1 LHTSHKTDPR
11 LRGVAALTR
20 VASAREK
27 RKRAVYVFVEVNN
40 AETRLKLKKLSARK
54 GWIREFVHLVEGYC
68 TATVSED
75 RVGKLA
81 KMPGVVEVE
90 SVHYAR
96 PLLEQSVAS
105 IRGWERIPALGD
117 RHKQGEGVVI
127 GIVDYGLDFALADF
141 RYPADGST
149 RVAFLWDQQLKPRGK
164 ERSPARYAYGV
175 EYTRERINAELS
187 EDEGR
192 VLVRHDPLNLD
203 LDIPGHGTHVAG
215 IAAGN
220 GSSTGT
226 HMGVAPGAT
235 LVFVNLHRHA
245 ILDQVNSARGSLA
258 NSVNLAHAIAY
269 CFEKAEELRQPC
281 VVNLSMGFNGG
292 GHDGNMAVEWIIDA
306 YLKKPGRAVVI
317 AAGNE
322 HAEDKQVH
330 YGDRLKAGAST
341 KIRWNIGRLDRDDP
355 TGAVFAL
362 GDPSTNEIEIWY
374 ANECRLSVQLI
385 SPDENDASPWVD
397 AGKAEELTLQGGEKL
412 IIASDRKTPWR
423 GAARIYLR
431 LSPPSRTDTIR
442 HGTWI
447 IGLRAVKVSESQA
460 RRGGVRFD
468 AWIERTVP
476 DPGNEAPE
484 LWSRFA
490 DYDPGEAITL
500 TTPATARSAITVAS
514 CPTSG
519 AVRASP
525 FSSRGPTRDERNK
538 PEIAAPGEEIESSGA
553 GARANN
559 GLPLRTTMQ
568 GTSMAAPHVT
578 GVVARL
584 LGRRHDLRAEEIRE
598 LLVKS
603 ALRSAGPDW
612 DRNRGYGKV
621 DAEAAMKLLERM
633 PSR

>member
-1 LHTSHKTDPR
+1 VRTSHKTDPR
-11 LRGVAALTR
+11 LRGVAAVTR

-40 AETRLKLKKLSARK
+40 AETRLKLEKLSRRN
-54 GWIREFVHLVEGYC
+54 GWFREFVHLIEGYC

-75 RVGKLA
+75 RVGELEH
-81 KMPGVVEVE
+81 MPGVLEVE
-90 SVHYAR
+90 SVHYGK

-105 IRGWERIPALGD
+105 IRGWDGIPGLQD
-117 RHKQGEGVVI
+117 RQKQGQGVVI

-141 RYPADGST
+141 RDPSDGST
-149 RVAFLWDQQLKPRGK
+149 RVAFLWDQELKPRGR
-164 ERSPARYAYGV
+164 EQSPAKYGYGV
-175 EYTRERINAELS
+175 EYTRAQIDAELRA
-187 EDEGR
+187 DEGR
-192 VLVRHDPLNLD
+192 VVVRHEPLNPD

-235 LVFVNLHRHA
+235 LVFVNLHRHS
-245 ILDQVNSARGSLA
+245 ILDHVNSERGSLA

-269 CFEKAEELRQPC
+269 CFEKADELQQPC

-292 GHDGNMAVEWIIDA
+292 GHDGNMAVEWMIDA

-322 HAEDKQVH
+322 HAKDKQVH
-330 YGDRLKAGAST
+330 FGDRLKAGAST
-341 KIRWNIGRLDRDDP
+341 RIRWKIGWLQEIDDD
-355 TGAVFAL
+355 AFAL
-362 GDPSTNEIEIWY
+362 GDPSTNEVEIWY
-374 ANECRLSVQLI
+374 SNECRLSVQLI
-385 SPDENDASPWVD
+385 SPDKNDASPWVD
-397 AGKAEELTLQGGEKL
+397 AGKAKEVSFQGGEKL

-431 LSPPSRTDTIR
+431 LSPASKDDTIR
-442 HGTWI
+442 FGTWI
-447 IGLRAVKVSESQA
+447 IGLRAAKVSAPEA

-476 DPGNEAPE
+476 DPGLQQPE

-490 DYDPGEAITL
+490 DYHPDEAITL
-500 TTPATARSAITVAS
+500 TTPATARRAITVAS
-514 CPTSG
+514 CRTAG
-519 AVRASP
+519 DVRASP
-525 FSSRGPTRDERNK
+525 FSSRGPTRDEREK

-553 GARANN
+553 GARADN
-559 GLPLRTTMQ
+559 GLPLRTTME

-578 GVVARL
+578 GVIARL
-584 LGRRHDLRAEEIRE
+584 LSRRNRLCAEEIRE
-598 LLVKS
+598 LLIKS
-603 ALRSAGPDW
+603 AIRPAGPDW

-621 DAEAAMKLLERM
+621 DAEAAMKLLERR
-633 PSR
+633 PPG